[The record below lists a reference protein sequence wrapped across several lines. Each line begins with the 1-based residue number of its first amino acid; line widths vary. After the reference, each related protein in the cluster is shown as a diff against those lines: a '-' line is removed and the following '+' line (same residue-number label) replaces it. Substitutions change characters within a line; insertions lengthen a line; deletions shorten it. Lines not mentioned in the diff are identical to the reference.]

1 MAVKKKTRAAPR
13 KKPAARP
20 PSKPRALSLA
30 VTGCE
35 TLVGARVLQD
45 LGAIGNVERAVV
57 FDVQP
62 PATTDPRVLYH
73 QLDLTQPGAD
83 AEMVEV
89 MREYDTNVFLHAAF
103 LWNTVRDLEWA
114 HELESVGT
122 DRVLAAV
129 LSAGVSRFVM
139 TSSVSV
145 YGITHRNATPLS
157 EDSPLVSAR
166 TLPPWSDKVDAE
178 TAVARFA
185 ESHPDICVTVIRSA
199 LVLDP
204 MIDRAISRTMRK
216 GFLPGLMGFDP
227 LFQFIHPDDL
237 LKIYR
242 LALTE
247 SHPGAFNITTEDAI
261 ALSDLVRLGSKVSI
275 QVPHVVALPGYRLL
289 WTAGIGDIHWSFLNF
304 LRFSLITDGTRAK
317 EEFGV
322 APARSSLD
330 TVLEFYGRG
339 QERE

>member
-1 MAVKKKTRAAPR
+1 MAGKKKT
-13 KKPAARP
+13 P
-20 PSKPRALSLA
+20 PKPRTLSLA

-45 LGAIGNVERAVV
+45 LDSVGNVERAVV

-62 PATTDPRVLYH
+62 PDTNDSRVLYH

-83 AEMVEV
+83 TEMAEV
-89 MREYDTNVFLHAAF
+89 MREHDTNVFLHAAF
-103 LWNTVRDLEWA
+103 LWNTVRDVEWA

-129 LSAGVSRFVM
+129 LSAGVARLVM

-157 EDSPLVSAR
+157 EESPLVSAR

-185 ESHPDICVTVIRSA
+185 ESHPEICITVLRSA

-204 MIDRAISRTMRK
+204 RIDRAISRTMRK

-237 LKIYR
+237 LAIYR

-247 SHPGAFNITTEDAI
+247 PHPGAFNVTTEDAI
-261 ALSDLVRLGSKVSI
+261 ALSDLARLGSKVTV

-289 WTAGIGDIHWSFLNF
+289 WTAGLGDIHWSFLNF
-304 LRFSLITDGTRAK
+304 LRFSLITDGSKAK
-317 EEFGV
+317 KEFGTV
-322 APARSSLD
+322 IPRSSLD

-339 QERE
+339 QEGE